1 MSTQTKR
8 LTYREY
14 LKTPEIKARYD
25 IVDGVMT
32 MAPAPTVTHQRILL
46 RLVRLLDQFV
56 SEQQLGEVLLAPVDV
71 IIGREPLRTR
81 QPDLL
86 FVSNERASI
95 LGDQVEGAPD
105 LIVEILSPSNTRSD
119 LEAKL
124 SDYATLG
131 VSECWLVSP
140 EARSVEILGLTEGSW
155 VRLGISGLG
164 SRCSPRFYRS
174 WTLRWSNSSSND
186 PHQPI
191 AP

>member
-1 MSTQTKR
+1 MSTQTR
-8 LTYREY
+8 QLTYEEY

-32 MAPAPTVTHQRILL
+32 MAPAPTLEHQKILRQL
-46 RLVRLLDQFV
+46 FLMLHQFV
-56 SEQQLGEVLLAPVDV
+56 SEQQLGEVFFAPADV
-71 IIGREPLRTR
+71 IIQREPLRTR

-86 FVSNERASI
+86 FVSNERANI

-105 LIVEILSPSNTRSD
+105 LVVEILSPSNTRSD

-140 EARSVEILGLTEGSW
+140 EARSVEVLGLTEGSW

-164 SRCSPRFYRS
+164 EQVRS
-174 WTLRWSNSSSND
+174 QVLPELD
-186 PHQPI
+186 LAVAQLFE
-191 AP
+191 

>member
-1 MSTQTKR
+1 MSTQTR
-8 LTYREY
+8 QLTYEEY

-32 MAPAPTVTHQRILL
+32 MAPAPSVTHQRILL
-46 RLVRLLDQFV
+46 RLTRLLDQFV
-56 SEQQLGEVLLAPVDV
+56 SERQLGEVLFAPVDV
-71 IIGREPLRTR
+71 IIQREPLRTR

-86 FVSNERASI
+86 FVSNEHTSI

-105 LIVEILSPSNTRSD
+105 LVVEILSPSNTRSD

-140 EARSVEILGLTEGSW
+140 EARSVEVLGLTEGSW

-164 SRCSPRFYRS
+164 EQVRS
-174 WTLRWSNSSSND
+174 QVLPELD
-186 PHQPI
+186 LAVVHLF
-191 AP
+191 A

>member
-1 MSTQTKR
+1 MCTQTHR
-8 LTYREY
+8 LTYEEY
-14 LKTPEIKARYD
+14 LKTPEIKARFD

-32 MAPAPTVTHQRILL
+32 IAPTPTVAHQTILGNL
-46 RLVRLLDQFV
+46 FWKLDQFV
-56 SEQQLGEVLLAPVDV
+56 SEQQVGEVLFAPVDV
-71 IIGREPLRTR
+71 IVQRDSLRTR

-95 LGDQVEGAPD
+95 LGDQVDGGPD
-105 LIVEILSPSNTRSD
+105 LVVGILSPSNSRSD

-124 SDYATLG
+124 SDYATLR

-164 SRCSPRFYRS
+164 ELVRSRVLPELDLAVVQLFE
-174 WTLRWSNSSSND
+174 
-186 PHQPI
+186 
-191 AP
+191 

>member
-1 MSTQTKR
+1 MCTQTHR
-8 LTYREY
+8 LTYEEY
-14 LKTPEIKARYD
+14 LKTPEIKARFD

-32 MAPAPTVTHQRILL
+32 IAPTPTVAHQRILGNL
-46 RLVRLLDQFV
+46 FWKLDQFV
-56 SEQQLGEVLLAPVDV
+56 SEQQVGEVLFAPVDV
-71 IIGREPLRTR
+71 IVQRDPLRTR

-95 LGDQVEGAPD
+95 LGDQVDGGPD
-105 LIVEILSPSNTRSD
+105 LVVEILSPSNSRSD

-140 EARSVEILGLTEGSW
+140 EALSVEILGLTEGSW

-164 SRCSPRFYRS
+164 ELVRSRVLPELDLAVVQLFE
-174 WTLRWSNSSSND
+174 
-186 PHQPI
+186 
-191 AP
+191 

>member
-1 MSTQTKR
+1 MCTQTHR
-8 LTYREY
+8 LTYEEY
-14 LKTPEIKARYD
+14 LKTPEIKARFD
-25 IVDGVMT
+25 IVYGVMT
-32 MAPAPTVTHQRILL
+32 IAPTPTVAHQRILGNL
-46 RLVRLLDQFV
+46 FWKLDQFV
-56 SEQQLGEVLLAPVDV
+56 SEQQVGEVLFAPVDV
-71 IIGREPLRTR
+71 IVQRDPLRTR

-95 LGDQVEGAPD
+95 LGDQVDGGPD
-105 LIVEILSPSNTRSD
+105 LVVEILSPSNSRSD

-164 SRCSPRFYRS
+164 EQVRSRVVTQRVGPCGGP
-174 WTLRWSNSSSND
+174 TL
-186 PHQPI
+186 
-191 AP
+191 

>member
-1 MSTQTKR
+1 

-105 LIVEILSPSNTRSD
+105 LNCGNPVT
-119 LEAKL
+119 K
-124 SDYATLG
+124 
-131 VSECWLVSP
+131 
-140 EARSVEILGLTEGSW
+140 
-155 VRLGISGLG
+155 
-164 SRCSPRFYRS
+164 
-174 WTLRWSNSSSND
+174 
-186 PHQPI
+186 
-191 AP
+191 

>member
-1 MSTQTKR
+1 MSTHTPQ
-8 LTYREY
+8 LTYEEY

-32 MAPAPTVTHQRILL
+32 IAPTPTVAHQRILGQ
-46 RLVRLLDQFV
+46 LLFQLHDFA
-56 SEQQLGEVLLAPVDV
+56 SERQLGEVLFAPVDV
-71 IIGREPLRTR
+71 IISREPLRTR

-95 LGDQVEGAPD
+95 LGDQVEGPPD
-105 LIVEILSPSNTRSD
+105 LVVEILSPSNTRSD

-140 EARSVEILGLTEGSW
+140 EARSVEVLGLTEGAWS
-155 VRLGISGLG
+155 RLGISGLG
-164 SRCSPRFYRS
+164 EQVRS
-174 WTLRWSNSSSND
+174 QVLPELD
-186 PHQPI
+186 LAVVQLFG
-191 AP
+191 

>member
-1 MSTQTKR
+1 MCTQTHR
-8 LTYREY
+8 LTYEEY
-14 LKTPEIKARYD
+14 LKTPEIKARFD

-32 MAPAPTVTHQRILL
+32 IAPTPTVAHQRILGNL
-46 RLVRLLDQFV
+46 FWKLDQFV
-56 SEQQLGEVLLAPVDV
+56 SEQQVGEVLFAPVDV
-71 IIGREPLRTR
+71 IVQRDPLRTR

-95 LGDQVEGAPD
+95 LGDQVDGGLD
-105 LIVEILSPSNTRSD
+105 LVVEILSPSNSRSD

-124 SDYATLG
+124 SDYATLR

-164 SRCSPRFYRS
+164 ELVRSRVLPELDLAVVQLFE
-174 WTLRWSNSSSND
+174 
-186 PHQPI
+186 
-191 AP
+191 